1 MSDIGTSRPANSQP
15 GGAGEAEKAG
25 MAGTDVTAGSVEER
39 VLHRYGYR
47 QELKRAM
54 GPLGAFSLS
63 FSGIGITV
71 SIFATIAFLWT
82 QGGPAGIWTWP
93 IASVFYIL
101 LGLVFGEISSKIPVT
116 GYSYQW
122 GSKLANPHVGFIVGF
137 FAYIAFQVGVVG
149 TDLTFA
155 PFFAST
161 FGFTPSTFQ
170 IVLIAAAAFVV
181 QGGLLVWG
189 IAIASKVN
197 SAAVMTEIIGGL
209 GTGAA
214 LLIRA
219 LVTHHHTFSYAFNI
233 GFARGG
239 SHYLVPFA
247 CPSCLQHLSIAPG
260 KRPRTS
266 PRKQGGAVNAAPKA
280 MIRALSATAVI
291 GMVMLLG
298 FTLAMPSLKAT
309 LAFSFRARLS

>member
-54 GPLGAFSLS
+54 GPVGAFSLS

-214 LLIRA
+214 LLIWA
-219 LVTHHHTFSYAFNI
+219 LVTHHHTFSYTFNI

-247 CPSCLQHLSIAPG
+247 LSFLLAAFVYSAWEAPADLRRGNKGSGQCCPES
-260 KRPRTS
+260 
-266 PRKQGGAVNAAPKA
+266 ND
-280 MIRALSATAVI
+280 
-291 GMVMLLG
+291 
-298 FTLAMPSLKAT
+298 
-309 LAFSFRARLS
+309 